1 MIKISK
7 PIDVRKLDIFAAVE
21 TILLPNLPNITQF

>member
-7 PIDVRKLDIFAAVE
+7 PIDVRKLDMFAAVE
-21 TILLPNLPNITQF
+21 TILLPNITQF